1 MPPPRK
7 VDLLPAEV
15 RQELDR
21 RIVANAFSG
30 YVALSDWL
38 GELGFEISKSRIAEH
53 GKGLEETLRAV
64 SISTKAAQMV
74 VEANPDDV
82 DNRSAAVISLLQTRF
97 FDLLVGM
104 STAEAEEDPAE
115 QAKLL
120 ANVSKSFA
128 HLSHASVAQKKWA
141 MEVRGK
147 IEATLA
153 RLEEKKPGK
162 RALDVETLR
171 VVREEIYGI
180 V

>member
-7 VDLLPAEV
+7 VDLLPPDV

-30 YVALSDWL
+30 YIDLSNWL
-38 GELGFEISKSRIAEH
+38 AELGFEISKSRIAEH

-74 VEANPDDV
+74 VDTNPDES

-104 STAEAEEDPAE
+104 STAEAEEDPVA

-120 ANVSKSFA
+120 SNVAKSFA
-128 HLSHASVAQKKWA
+128 HLTRASTHLKEFQERVK
-141 MEVRGK
+141 
-147 IEATLA
+147 A
-153 RLEEKKPGK
+153 R
-162 RALDVETLR
+162 VQETLEQMKQPAPGR
-171 VVREEIYGI
+171 KAIDPETLDYIREQIYGVI
-180 V
+180 